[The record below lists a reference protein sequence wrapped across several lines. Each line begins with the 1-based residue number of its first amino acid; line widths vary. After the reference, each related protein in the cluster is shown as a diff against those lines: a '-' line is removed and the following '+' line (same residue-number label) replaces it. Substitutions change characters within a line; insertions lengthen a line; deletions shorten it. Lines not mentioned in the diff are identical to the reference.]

1 MNVSSVSVEN
11 VDFPMLTKRPQRPAA
26 SLRGMSSRRLA
37 AVDIGSNTV
46 HALVADVDDEGAVHE
61 VGHYLEMPELGAR
74 VDRTGRIGPV
84 GTAVVLEALDSVISQ
99 ARGPGYEY
107 LVAGATA
114 AVRRAPDGLDLMSM
128 ASTLLGA
135 PVHLISEEREAQLA
149 FLGVASAHRA
159 AGEWV
164 MSDVGGASTEVVAA
178 RDDRIVHWAS
188 LAVGSVVLAARY
200 LSDPPL
206 PGERQGL
213 REDARSALEEA
224 PPCAATR
231 LVVTGGTAGNLPL
244 LLSEDDP
251 PARLGPEELARA
263 QAILDAAPVAELA
276 EDHDL
281 SPSRLR
287 ALRGGVE
294 VLRLLLQHYGAPVL
308 EVSYQGLRHGM
319 ILAYGAHGDAWP
331 EVEALG
337 AS

>member
-1 MNVSSVSVEN
+1 MPSS
-11 VDFPMLTKRPQRPAA
+11 
-26 SLRGMSSRRLA
+26 RLA

-46 HALVADVDDEGAVHE
+46 HALVADVDDHGDLYE

-114 AVRRAPDGLDLMSM
+114 AVRGAPDGPELLSV
-128 ASTLLGA
+128 ASSLLGVA
-135 PVHLISEEREAQLA
+135 VHLISEEREAQLS

-159 AGEWV
+159 PGEWV
-164 MSDVGGASTEVVAA
+164 MADLGGASTGIVAA

-188 LAVGSVVLAARY
+188 LPVGSGALAARY

-206 PGERQGL
+206 PGEREAL
-213 REDARSALEEA
+213 REDARSTLVEA
-224 PPCAATR
+224 PPSAATR

-244 LLSEDDP
+244 VLSEDDP
-251 PARLGPEELARA
+251 PASLGTDDLDRA
-263 QAILDAAPVAELA
+263 QVILDSAPAAELA
-276 EDHDL
+276 EDHDV
-281 SPSRLR
+281 SPTRIR

-294 VLRLLLQHYGAPVL
+294 VLRLLLEHYDAPTF
-308 EVSYQGLRHGM
+308 EVSFEGLRHGM
-319 ILAYGAHGDAWP
+319 ILAYAAHGDDWP
-331 EVEALG
+331 EVEPLS